1 MPGFTAVEGLLVG
14 HATDEKKETGVTVV
28 IAPQG
33 AVGGVAVRGFSPGT
47 RETDLLS
54 PLCLVDRI
62 NALLLTG
69 GSAFGLDAASGVM
82 AYLEEKNW
90 GFSTPAG
97 VVPIVPAAVIYDLDV
112 GEKGKPDAAMGYM
125 ACQKATANEVKNG
138 LIGAGTGATVG
149 KALGLKR
156 ACRGG
161 LGTFGVRLPDGV
173 TVAALAVVNAL
184 GEVRERKTGKILA
197 GIRGEEG
204 EFIPTASVLE
214 RASNSGAGQNTTLA
228 VLATDAKLDKVNAN
242 RLASIAHD
250 ALALTISPSHTLY
263 DGDTVFAISTAKKPA
278 VDFTVLSSLAIEVL
292 AVAVENAVNH
302 LEGTLLLPSGPM
314 WKKEK

>member
-1 MPGFTAVEGLLVG
+1 MPGLTAVEGLLVG
-14 HATDEKKETGVTVV
+14 QVTDEKKETGVTVV

-33 AVGGVAVRGFSPGT
+33 AIGGVAVRGFSPGT

>member
-1 MPGFTAVEGLLVG
+1 MPGLTAVEGLLVG

-47 RETDLLS
+47 RETELLS

-161 LGTFGVRLPDGV
+161 LGTFSVRLPDGV

-214 RASNSGAGQNTTLA
+214 RANNSGTGQNTTLA

-278 VDFTVLSSLAIEVL
+278 VDFTLLSSLAIEVL
-292 AVAVENAVNH
+292 AVAIENAVNH
-302 LEGTLLLPSGPM
+302 LEGTSLLPSGLM

>member
-1 MPGFTAVEGLLVG
+1 MPGLTAVEGLLVG
-14 HATDEKKETGVTVV
+14 QATDEKKETGVTVV

-62 NALLLTG
+62 NALLLAG

-138 LIGAGTGATVG
+138 LIGAGKGATVG
-149 KALGLKR
+149 KALGLKK

-161 LGTFGVRLPDGV
+161 LGTFSFRLPDGV

-184 GEVRERKTGKILA
+184 GEVRNRKTGEILA

-302 LEGTLLLPSGPM
+302 LEGTLVLPSGPM